1 MDFFF
6 SNDIDNQIIILD
18 NDESRHCIKVM
29 RHKVGDLIK
38 IVDGLGNLYSGNLVS
53 FNKNSCAIQIN
64 DKTENYKKRNQH
76 IHIGISPIKNQDRL
90 EWFIEK
96 SVEIGIDE
104 ITLIDCD
111 RTLRKKIKIDRL
123 NKIAITAMK
132 QSLKA
137 YIPKI
142 NDVISVND
150 FIMYNQSSSKFICH
164 LDNDDRRD
172 VFYYKDDIKKYKN
185 VSILIGP
192 EGDFSASEIELA
204 VDNNFL
210 CVTLGNSRLRT
221 ETAGV
226 VACHLFNLM
235 NNH

>member
-1 MDFFF
+1 
-6 SNDIDNQIIILD
+6 
-18 NDESRHCIKVM
+18 M

-150 FIMYNQSSSKFICH
+150 FIMYNQNSSKFICH

-204 VDNNFL
+204 VDNDFL

-221 ETAGV
+221 ETAGI

-235 NNH
+235 NSY

>member
-6 SNDIDNQIIILD
+6 SNDINNQTIILD
-18 NDESRHCIKVM
+18 NYESRHCIKVM

-38 IVDGLGNLYSGNLVS
+38 IVDGLGNLFSGNLVS
-53 FNKNSCAIQIN
+53 FDKNSCTIQIN

-150 FIMYNQSSSKFICH
+150 FIMYNQNSSKFICH

-192 EGDFSASEIELA
+192 EGDFSASEIGLA
-204 VDNNFL
+204 VDNDFL

-221 ETAGV
+221 ETAGI

-235 NNH
+235 NSY

>member
-6 SNDIDNQIIILD
+6 SNDINNQTIILD
-18 NDESRHCIKVM
+18 NYESRHCIKVM

-53 FNKNSCAIQIN
+53 FDKNSCTIQIN
-64 DKTENYKKRNQH
+64 DKTENYKKTNQH

-150 FIMYNQSSSKFICH
+150 FIMYNQNSSKFICH

-172 VFYYKDDIKKYKN
+172 VFYYRDDIKKYKN

-204 VDNNFL
+204 IDNNFL

>member
-53 FNKNSCAIQIN
+53 FDRNSCTIQIN

-150 FIMYNQSSSKFICH
+150 FIMYNQNSSKFICH

-204 VDNNFL
+204 VDNDFL

-221 ETAGV
+221 ETAGI

-235 NNH
+235 NSY

>member
-6 SNDIDNQIIILD
+6 SNDINNQTIILD
-18 NDESRHCIKVM
+18 NYESRHCIKVM

-150 FIMYNQSSSKFICH
+150 FIMYNQNSSKFICH

-192 EGDFSASEIELA
+192 EGDFSASEIGLA
-204 VDNNFL
+204 VDNDFL

-221 ETAGV
+221 ETAGI

-235 NNH
+235 NSY

>member
-53 FNKNSCAIQIN
+53 FDRNSCTIQIN

-150 FIMYNQSSSKFICH
+150 FIMYNQNSSKFICH

-221 ETAGV
+221 ETAGI

-235 NNH
+235 NSY

>member
-6 SNDIDNQIIILD
+6 SNNINNGIIILD
-18 NDESRHCIKVM
+18 AHEAKHCMKVM

-38 IVDGLGNLYSGNLVS
+38 TVDGLGNLYTGNIKS
-53 FNKNSCAIQIN
+53 FDRNRCTIQIN
-64 DKTENYKKRNQH
+64 DTIENYNKRNQH

-150 FIMYNQSSSKFICH
+150 FIMYNQNSSKFICH
-164 LDNDDRRD
+164 LDNDERRD
-172 VFYYKDDIKKYKN
+172 VLYYKDDIKKSKN

-204 VDNNFL
+204 VDNSFL

-221 ETAGV
+221 ETAGI

-235 NNH
+235 NIY

>member
-6 SNDIDNQIIILD
+6 SNDINNQTIILD
-18 NDESRHCIKVM
+18 NYESRHCIKVM
-29 RHKVGDLIK
+29 RHKIGDLIK

-142 NDVISVND
+142 NDVTSVND
-150 FIMYNQSSSKFICH
+150 FIMYNQNSSKFICH
-164 LDNDDRRD
+164 LDNDDRKD
-172 VFYYKDDIKKYKN
+172 VLYYKDDIKKYKN

-204 VDNNFL
+204 VDNSFL

-221 ETAGV
+221 ETAGI

-235 NNH
+235 NSY

>member
-6 SNDIDNQIIILD
+6 SNDINNQTIILD
-18 NDESRHCIKVM
+18 NYESRHCIKVM

-53 FNKNSCAIQIN
+53 FNKNSCTIQIN

-150 FIMYNQSSSKFICH
+150 FIICNQNSSKFICH

-221 ETAGV
+221 ETAGI

-235 NNH
+235 NSY

>member
-53 FNKNSCAIQIN
+53 FDRNSCTIKIN

-150 FIMYNQSSSKFICH
+150 FIICNQNSSKFICH

-204 VDNNFL
+204 IDNNFL

-221 ETAGV
+221 ETAGL

>member
-6 SNDIDNQIIILD
+6 SNDINNQTIILD
-18 NDESRHCIKVM
+18 NYESRHCIKVM

-150 FIMYNQSSSKFICH
+150 FIMYNQNSSKFICH

-204 VDNNFL
+204 VDNDFL

-221 ETAGV
+221 ETAGI

-235 NNH
+235 NSY

>member
-6 SNDIDNQIIILD
+6 SNNIINGKIILD
-18 NDESRHCIKVM
+18 ADEARHCMKVM
-29 RHKVGDLIK
+29 RHKAGDLIK
-38 IVDGLGNLYSGNLVS
+38 TVDGLGNLYSGNLVS
-53 FNKNSCAIQIN
+53 FDKNSCTIQIN
-64 DKTENYKKRNQH
+64 DKTENYKKRNQY

-142 NDVISVND
+142 NDVITVND
-150 FIMYNQSSSKFICH
+150 FIMCNQNSSKFICH

-185 VSILIGP
+185 VSVLIGP

-204 VDNNFL
+204 VDNSFL

-221 ETAGV
+221 ETAGIL
-226 VACHLFNLM
+226 ACHLFNLI
-235 NNH
+235 NSY

>member
-6 SNDIDNQIIILD
+6 SNDINNHTIILD
-18 NDESRHCIKVM
+18 NYESRHCIKVM

-38 IVDGLGNLYSGNLVS
+38 VVDGLGNLYSGNLVS
-53 FNKNSCAIQIN
+53 FDRNSCTIQIN

-150 FIMYNQSSSKFICH
+150 FIMYNQNSSKFICH

-172 VFYYKDDIKKYKN
+172 VFYYKEDIIQSKN

-204 VDNNFL
+204 IDNSFL
-210 CVTLGNSRLRT
+210 CATLGNSRLRT
-221 ETAGV
+221 ETAGI

-235 NNH
+235 NSY